1 MRLRAEDGRFLRVA
15 HRGAAA
21 LAAENSLA
29 AIEAGL
35 AADVDIVEF
44 DVLEV
49 GGRLVVAHAP
59 ELAVPDGPT
68 LDDALELARA
78 SRPDVGL
85 DVDLKWHGFEEK
97 VVDAIRRHGL
107 VERTLISSCF
117 APSLRAVRTLEPSL
131 ATAFAYPFD
140 RYRASER
147 RVVPEALVRA
157 TLAGMKRAL
166 PARVQR
172 MLARAEADV
181 ATVHWLVISPRLV
194 ERCHAMGAAVWAW
207 TVNDASVIESVAAA
221 GVDGIV
227 SDDPR
232 LFQRPKL

>member
-1 MRLRAEDGRFLRVA
+1 MRLRSEEGRFLRIA

-49 GGRLVVAHAP
+49 RGRLVVAHAP

-78 SRPDVGL
+78 SRPDIGL

-97 VVDAIRRHGL
+97 VVETIRRHGL

-117 APSLRAVRTLEPSL
+117 ASSLRAVRTLEPCF

-157 TLAGMKRAL
+157 SLAGMKWAL
-166 PARVQR
+166 PARIQR
-172 MLARAEADV
+172 MLLRAEADV
-181 ATVHWLVISPRLV
+181 ATLHWLVISPRLV
-194 ERCHAMGAAVWAW
+194 ERCHAVGAAVWAW
-207 TVNDASVIESVAAA
+207 TVNDANVIESIAAA

-232 LFQRPKL
+232 LFQRPEL

>member
-1 MRLRAEDGRFLRVA
+1 MRLRAEDGRFLRIA

-35 AADVDIVEF
+35 AADVDLIEF
-44 DVLEV
+44 DVLEL

-59 ELAVPDGPT
+59 ELAVPGGPT

-78 SRPDVGL
+78 SRPELGL
-85 DVDLKWHGFEEK
+85 DVDLKWHGYEER
-97 VVDAIRRHGL
+97 VIETIRRHGL

-117 APSLRAVRTLEPSL
+117 APSLREVRRLEPRL

-147 RVVPEALVRA
+147 RVVPETLIRA
-157 TLAGMKRAL
+157 SLAAMKQAL
-166 PARVQR
+166 PGRIQR
-172 MLARAEADV
+172 MLLRAEADV
-181 ATVHWLVISPRLV
+181 ATLHWLVISPRLV
-194 ERCHAMGAAVWAW
+194 ERCHDVGAGVWAW
-207 TVNDASVIESVAAA
+207 TVNDPNVIESVAAA
-221 GVDGIV
+221 GVDGVI

-232 LFQRPKL
+232 LFAG

>member
-1 MRLRAEDGRFLRVA
+1 VRLRAEDGRFLRIA

-35 AADVDIVEF
+35 AADIDLIEF
-44 DVLEV
+44 DVLERE
-49 GGRLVVAHAP
+49 GRLVVAHAP
-59 ELAVPDGPT
+59 ELAVPGGPT

-78 SRPDVGL
+78 SRPEVGL
-85 DVDLKWHGFEEK
+85 DIDLKWHGFEGRVIET
-97 VVDAIRRHGL
+97 IRRHGL

-117 APSLRAVRTLEPSL
+117 APSLREVRRLEPRL

-147 RVVPEALVRA
+147 RAVPETFIRA
-157 TLAGMKRAL
+157 SLAAMKRAL
-166 PARVQR
+166 PGRIQR
-172 MLARAEADV
+172 MLLRAEADV
-181 ATVHWLVISPRLV
+181 ATLHWLVISPRLV
-194 ERCHAMGAAVWAW
+194 ERCHAVGAGVWAW
-207 TVNDASVIESVAAA
+207 TVNDANVIESIVAA
-221 GVDGIV
+221 GVDGVI

-232 LFQRPKL
+232 LFAG

>member
-1 MRLRAEDGRFLRVA
+1 VRLRAEDGRFLRIA

-21 LAAENSLA
+21 LADENSLA

-35 AADVDIVEF
+35 AADVDLVEF

-49 GGRLVVAHAP
+49 GGRLVLAHAP
-59 ELAVPDGPT
+59 ELAVSDAPA

-78 SRPDVGL
+78 ARPEVGL
-85 DVDLKWHGFEEK
+85 DVDLKWHGFEAR
-97 VVDAIRRHGL
+97 VVETIRRHGL
-107 VERTLISSCF
+107 VERTLVSSCF
-117 APSLRAVRTLEPSL
+117 APSLREVRSLEPRL

-157 TLAGMKRAL
+157 SLAGMKRAL
-166 PARVQR
+166 PVRIQR
-172 MLARAEADV
+172 MLLRAEADV
-181 ATVHWLVISPRLV
+181 ATLHWLVISPRLV
-194 ERCHAMGAAVWAW
+194 ERCHAAGAAVWAW
-207 TVNDASVIESVAAA
+207 TVNDADAIESVAAA
-221 GVDGIV
+221 GVDGII

-232 LFQRPKL
+232 LFAR

>member
-1 MRLRAEDGRFLRVA
+1 VRLRAEDGRFLRIA

-35 AADVDIVEF
+35 AAGVDLIEF
-44 DVLEV
+44 DVLEM

-59 ELAVPDGPT
+59 ELAVPGGPT

-78 SRPDVGL
+78 SRPEVGL
-85 DVDLKWHGFEEK
+85 DVDLKWHGFEER
-97 VVDAIRRHGL
+97 AIETIRRHGL
-107 VERTLISSCF
+107 IERTLISSCF
-117 APSLRAVRTLEPSL
+117 APSLREVRRLEPRL

-147 RVVPEALVRA
+147 RVVPETFIR
-157 TLAGMKRAL
+157 TSLAAMKLAL
-166 PARVQR
+166 PARIQR
-172 MLARAEADV
+172 MLRRAQADV
-181 ATVHWLVISPRLV
+181 ATLHWLVISPRLV
-194 ERCHAMGAAVWAW
+194 ERCHAAGAGVWAW
-207 TVNDASVIESVAAA
+207 TVNDANVIESVAAA
-221 GVDGIV
+221 GVDGVI

-232 LFQRPKL
+232 LFAA

>member
-1 MRLRAEDGRFLRVA
+1 VRLRAEEGRFLRIA

-21 LAAENSLA
+21 LADENSLA

-35 AADVDIVEF
+35 AADVDLVEF

-59 ELAVPDGPT
+59 ELAVSDAPA

-78 SRPDVGL
+78 ARPEVGL
-85 DVDLKWHGFEEK
+85 DVDLKWHGFEAR
-97 VVDAIRRHGL
+97 VVETIRRHGL
-107 VERTLISSCF
+107 VERTLVSSCF
-117 APSLRAVRTLEPSL
+117 APSLREVRKLEPRL

-157 TLAGMKRAL
+157 SLAGMKRAL
-166 PARVQR
+166 PARIQR
-172 MLARAEADV
+172 MLLRAEADV
-181 ATVHWLVISPRLV
+181 ATLHWLVISPRLV
-194 ERCHAMGAAVWAW
+194 ERCHAAGAAVWAW
-207 TVNDASVIESVAAA
+207 TVNDADAIESVAAA
-221 GVDGIV
+221 GVDGII

-232 LFQRPKL
+232 LFAG

>member
-1 MRLRAEDGRFLRVA
+1 VRLRAEDGRFLRIA

-85 DVDLKWHGFEEK
+85 DVDLKWHGFEEE
-97 VVDAIRRHGL
+97 VVETIRRHGL

-117 APSLRAVRTLEPSL
+117 APSLRAVRMLEPSL

-140 RYRASER
+140 RHRASER

-157 TLAGMKRAL
+157 SLAGMKWAL
-166 PARVQR
+166 PARIQR
-172 MLARAEADV
+172 MLLRAEADV
-181 ATVHWLVISPRLV
+181 ATLHWLVISPRLV
-194 ERCHAMGAAVWAW
+194 ERCHAVGAAVWAW
-207 TVNDASVIESVAAA
+207 TVNDANVIESMAVAD
-221 GVDGIV
+221 VDGII

-232 LFQRPKL
+232 LFHA

>member
-1 MRLRAEDGRFLRVA
+1 VRLRAEEGRFLRIA

-21 LAAENSLA
+21 LADENSLA

-35 AADVDIVEF
+35 AADVDLVEF

-59 ELAVPDGPT
+59 ELAVSEAPA

-78 SRPDVGL
+78 ARPEVGL
-85 DVDLKWHGFEEK
+85 DVDLKWHGFEAR
-97 VVDAIRRHGL
+97 VVETIRRHGL
-107 VERTLISSCF
+107 VERTLVSSCF
-117 APSLRAVRTLEPSL
+117 APSLREVRKLEPRL

-157 TLAGMKRAL
+157 SLAGMKRAL
-166 PARVQR
+166 PARIQR
-172 MLARAEADV
+172 MLLRAEADV
-181 ATVHWLVISPRLV
+181 ATLHWLVISPRLV
-194 ERCHAMGAAVWAW
+194 ERCHAAGAAVWAW
-207 TVNDASVIESVAAA
+207 TVNDADAIESVAAA
-221 GVDGIV
+221 GVDGII

-232 LFQRPKL
+232 LFAG

>member
-1 MRLRAEDGRFLRVA
+1 MRLRAEDGQFLRIA

-35 AADVDIVEF
+35 AADIDLVEF
-44 DVLEV
+44 DVVEV

-59 ELAVPDGPT
+59 ELAVLDGPT
-68 LDDALELARA
+68 LDDALELAKA

-85 DVDLKWHGFEEK
+85 DVDLKWHGFEER
-97 VVDAIRRHGL
+97 VVETIRRHGL

-117 APSLRAVRTLEPSL
+117 APSLRAVRKLEPRL

-140 RYRASER
+140 RYGASER
-147 RVVPEALVRA
+147 RIVPEALVRA
-157 TLAGMKRAL
+157 SLAGMKRAL
-166 PARVQR
+166 PARIQR
-172 MLARAEADV
+172 MLLRAEADV
-181 ATVHWLVISPRLV
+181 ATLHWLVISPRLV
-194 ERCHAMGAAVWAW
+194 ERCHAAGAAVWAW
-207 TVNDASVIESVAAA
+207 TVNDADVIESVAAA
-221 GVDGIV
+221 GVDGII

-232 LFQRPKL
+232 LFAA

>member
-1 MRLRAEDGRFLRVA
+1 VRLRAEEGRFLRIA

-21 LAAENSLA
+21 LADENSLA

-35 AADVDIVEF
+35 AADVDLVEF

-59 ELAVPDGPT
+59 ELAVSDAPA

-78 SRPDVGL
+78 ARPEVGL
-85 DVDLKWHGFEEK
+85 DVDLKWHGFEAR
-97 VVDAIRRHGL
+97 VVETIRRHGL
-107 VERTLISSCF
+107 VERTLVSSCF
-117 APSLRAVRTLEPSL
+117 APSLREVRKLEPRL

-157 TLAGMKRAL
+157 SLAGMKRAL
-166 PARVQR
+166 PARIQR
-172 MLARAEADV
+172 MLLRAEADV
-181 ATVHWLVISPRLV
+181 ATLHWLVISPRLV
-194 ERCHAMGAAVWAW
+194 ERCHAAGAAVWAW
-207 TVNDASVIESVAAA
+207 TVNDADAIESVAAA
-221 GVDGIV
+221 GVDGII

-232 LFQRPKL
+232 LFAR

>member
-1 MRLRAEDGRFLRVA
+1 MRLRAEDGRFLRIA

-35 AADVDIVEF
+35 AADVDLIEF
-44 DVLEV
+44 DVLEL

-59 ELAVPDGPT
+59 ELAVPGGPT

-78 SRPDVGL
+78 SRPELGL
-85 DVDLKWHGFEEK
+85 DVDLKWHGYEER
-97 VVDAIRRHGL
+97 VIETIRRHGL

-117 APSLRAVRTLEPSL
+117 APSLREVRRLEPRL

-147 RVVPEALVRA
+147 RVVPETLIRA
-157 TLAGMKRAL
+157 SLAAMKQAL
-166 PARVQR
+166 PARIQR
-172 MLARAEADV
+172 MLLRAEADV
-181 ATVHWLVISPRLV
+181 ATLHWLVISPRLV
-194 ERCHAMGAAVWAW
+194 ERCHDVGAGVWAW
-207 TVNDASVIESVAAA
+207 TVNDPNVIESVAAA
-221 GVDGIV
+221 GVDGVI

-232 LFQRPKL
+232 LFAA